1 VRLDLTQ
8 RIGRDYDQATIFDLL
23 RQVEQQVND
32 LADGRIS
39 AIDGAMTAA
48 PSSGNWVKGDL
59 VRDSSPT
66 LTNGKLRLGFL
77 CTASGAP
84 GTWKDLWA
92 RVASTQ
98 PLRTVYTSGSG
109 THTPTAG
116 CTRMEVEIVAAG
128 GGGAASGTTP
138 GSAAAGGNTTF
149 GSLTANGGGA
159 GGNLLLVQQA
169 APRPAVTS
177 T

>member
-116 CTRMEVEIVAAG
+116 CTRMEVELIGG
-128 GGGAASGTTP
+128 GGGAAAQAHQAETPVRTAAIRRSG
-138 GSAAAGGNTTF
+138 
-149 GSLTANGGGA
+149 
-159 GGNLLLVQQA
+159 
-169 APRPAVTS
+169 R
-177 T
+177 